1 MLKLDFIS
9 ARGNVL
15 HLVGNQ
21 YFDLIDIDGQ
31 TLVNANLSSN
41 VIGGI
46 DGDSVNNAQAQP
58 RSIVLD
64 LHIKSGV
71 NVEEAKR
78 YILQY
83 IKPKL
88 KASLE
93 WTQRNRT
100 VIISG
105 IVETIEMP
113 RWNNSVTMQVT
124 LHCSQPF
131 WEDVDYVVQTISEAI
146 NHHYFT
152 YYASDM
158 LFFTEDGIVF
168 GEFDTTRTKTF
179 NNDGDVA
186 VGIEITISALA
197 TVTNPIIYNQDGKFF
212 GIGYGSDAKQL
223 VLESGDTVKIS
234 TIKGKKSVTLN
245 GINLLDKVK
254 PNSTWLQLEPGE
266 NSFSINADDK
276 SVTNMYF
283 NIEYKQRYI

>member
-9 ARGNVL
+9 AMGNIL
-15 HLVGNQ
+15 PLVGNQ
-21 YFDLIDIDGQ
+21 YFDLINIDGQ
-31 TLVNANLSSN
+31 TLVTANLSSN

-46 DGDSVNNAQAQP
+46 DGDEINNAQAQP

-78 YILQY
+78 YILRY

-105 IVETIEMP
+105 IVESIEMP

-124 LHCSQPF
+124 IHCSQPF

-152 YYASDM
+152 DYANDM
-158 LFFTEDGIVF
+158 LFFPAEGIVL

-179 NNDGDVA
+179 NNDGDVS

-197 TVTNPIIYNQDGKFF
+197 TVTNPILYNQDGKFF
-212 GIGYGSDAKQL
+212 GIGYGSGTKQL

-234 TIKGKKSVTLN
+234 THKGKKTVTMN
-245 GINLLDKVK
+245 GANLLDKVK
-254 PNSTWLQLEPGE
+254 PNSTWLQLEAGE
-266 NSFSINADDK
+266 NSFSIN
-276 SVTNMYF
+276 SEETSLTNMYF